1 MKLFNDI
8 HEEGNTV
15 ISDPWRRSCRLR
27 P

>member
-8 HEEGNTV
+8 HEEGTV
-15 ISDPWRRSCRLR
+15 SDPWRRSCRLR